1 MGFLSVLSSIFLFI
15 LILTLPQQRVS
26 SETINDSTKTSL
38 SLLMTIK
45 ASLDPKSLILSSW
58 SPTSTDP
65 CNDSF
70 EGIACNELGQV
81 VNISLQGKDLT
92 GKIPPEIGQL
102 QSLSGLYL
110 HFNKL
115 HGVVPKEI
123 ANLTQLS
130 DLYLNVNNLS
140 GVIPPEVGNMSS
152 LQGRFFFALL
162 FWLVMVK
169 SLSLDDA

>member
-1 MGFLSVLSSIFLFI
+1 MGFLSSTIFFCI
-15 LILTLPQQRVS
+15 LILTS
-26 SETINDSTKTSL
+26 SSAAIDTKTSL
-38 SLLMTIK
+38 SLLVTIK
-45 ASLDPKSLILSSW
+45 ASLDPKGVILSSW
-58 SPTSTDP
+58 SADSTDP
-65 CNDSF
+65 CNGSF

-102 QSLSGLYL
+102 QTLSGLYL

-123 ANLTQLS
+123 ANLTQLL

-140 GVIPPEVGNMSS
+140 GVVPPEVGNMSN
-152 LQGRFFFALL
+152 LQGRFFFFFLL
-162 FWLVMVK
+162 VEK
-169 SLSLDDA
+169 SCCLCCFL

>member
-1 MGFLSVLSSIFLFI
+1 
-15 LILTLPQQRVS
+15 
-26 SETINDSTKTSL
+26 
-38 SLLMTIK
+38 MTIK

-58 SPTSTDP
+58 SPDSTDP
-65 CNDSF
+65 CNGSF
-70 EGIACNELGQV
+70 EGVACNELGQV

-123 ANLTQLS
+123 SNLTQLS

-140 GVIPPEVGNMSS
+140 GVIPHEVGNMSN
-152 LQGRFFFALL
+152 LQGRFFL
-162 FWLVMVK
+162 FFLEEK
-169 SLSLDDA
+169 SCYPCCLGK

>member
-1 MGFLSVLSSIFLFI
+1 MGFLSFLSFFI
-15 LILTLPQQRVS
+15 LILTYPQQIVS
-26 SETINDSTKTSL
+26 SEAINDSTKTSL

-45 ASLDPKSLILSSW
+45 ESLDPKSLILSSW
-58 SPTSTDP
+58 SANSTDP
-65 CNDSF
+65 CNGSF

-140 GVIPPEVGNMSS
+140 GVIPPEVGNMSN
-152 LQGRFFFALL
+152 LQGRFFL
-162 FWLVMVK
+162 FFLEEK
-169 SLSLDDA
+169 SCYLCCFGKLW